1 MPRINEVLVNTKSI
15 LILKDQ
21 GDIGHHT
28 TFTICEK
35 DTGKA
40 VTLNLTEFDDTLKNL
55 FNKYTGSLND
65 DKNGPAEDRR

>member
-35 DTGKA
+35 DTGKS
-40 VTLNLTEFDDTLKNL
+40 VTLNLIEFDETLKNL
-55 FNKYTGSLND
+55 FNKCTD
-65 DKNGPAEDRR
+65 AADKNGPAEDRR